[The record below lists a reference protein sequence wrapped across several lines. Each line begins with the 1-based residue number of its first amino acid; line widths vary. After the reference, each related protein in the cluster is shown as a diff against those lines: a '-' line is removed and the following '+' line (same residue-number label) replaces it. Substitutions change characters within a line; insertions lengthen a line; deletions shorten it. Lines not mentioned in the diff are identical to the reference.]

1 MAKKKNIELMS
12 DIDIMDFMVQLFNTY
27 FPTAS
32 ATVMKTKVLDRYS
45 RNLPN
50 EKEVIVLSDYTYIH
64 FDIIPSIHGTNIMYD
79 VCIETCKEDFTRN
92 APSIISFE
100 APPTAIRTYDEE
112 VVLIK
117 QLIQVAFRAASNCI
131 CTNAVASFIGP
142 KND

>member
-1 MAKKKNIELMS
+1 MAKNKRNIELMS
-12 DIDIMDFMVQLFNTY
+12 DIDIMDFMVQLFNAY

-32 ATVMKTKVLDRYS
+32 ATVMKTKVLNRYS
-45 RNLPN
+45 RKLPD
-50 EKEVIVLSDYTYIH
+50 EKDVIVLSDYTYIH
-64 FDIIPSIHGTNIMYD
+64 FDIINNNGSILYD
-79 VCIETCKEDFTRN
+79 VCIETCKEDFARN
-92 APSIISFE
+92 ASSIISFE
-100 APPTAIRTYDEE
+100 VPPTAIRTYDEE